1 MHGHHGADFDTG
13 RGVTHDVV
21 ETHAFEVIENALYAF
36 FGESIFVAGLGGCE
50 YEQVVALLVFD
61 QGLIQSGFTVDY
73 VDEVIHHAAF
83 ASHDQVEV
91 T

>member
-1 MHGHHGADFDTG
+1 MHGHHGANFNAC
-13 RGVTHDVV
+13 RGVAHDVV
-21 ETHAFEVIENALYAF
+21 ETHAFEVIENAFHAF
-36 FGESIFVAGLGGCE
+36 FGQSVFVAGLGGGE
-50 YEQVVALLVFD
+50 YEQVIALFVFD
-61 QGLIQSGFTVDY
+61 QGLVQSGFTVDH